1 MMSPTKLPTIK
12 QLRYFVALEKH
23 THFGNAARACFVSQ
37 SAFSVAIK
45 ELESQLGA
53 QLVDRTNKSVTITR
67 TGREIASH
75 ARHCL
80 RDIEYLAEAAQNNQ
94 KPLSGRLNLGVIPTI
109 APFILPDLLPSI
121 RSEYPELKLYLR
133 EDTTQSIHDLLIDG
147 ELDLIMIALPYKL
160 SNVEVLPLFK
170 DHFSLACH
178 KNSKLID
185 PDNYSLNDLPKE
197 SVLLLED
204 GHCLRDHALS
214 ACKIRNQDTVSRFAA
229 SSLLTLVSMVDSD
242 IGITYLTEMAR
253 NSTLLQN
260 TDIKT
265 YPLDEKSYR
274 EIGLAWRKGSA
285 REEEFKL
292 LGDTIQQIQANKE
305 VKTDDYI

>member
-1 MMSPTKLPTIK
+1 MNLPTIK

-23 THFGNAARACFVSQ
+23 KHFGNAAKSCFVSQ

-45 ELESQLGA
+45 ELETHLGA

-67 TGREIASH
+67 TGREIANH

-80 RDIEYLAEAAQNNQ
+80 RDLEYLAEVAHSDQ
-94 KPLSGRLNLGVIPTI
+94 KPLTGRLNLGIIPTI
-109 APFILPDLLPSI
+109 APFILPKLLPKL
-121 RSEYPELKLYLR
+121 RKQYPDLKLYLR
-133 EDTTQSIHDLLIDG
+133 EDTTQSSHTSLIEG
-147 ELDLIMIALPYKL
+147 ELDLILIALPYKL
-160 SNVEVLPLFK
+160 SNVEIMPLFK

-178 KNSKLID
+178 KNTKLLN
-185 PDNYSLNDLPKE
+185 PEKYSLANLPKE

-242 IGITYLTEMAR
+242 IGITYLTEMAK
-253 NSTLLQN
+253 NSSLLQN
-260 TDIKT
+260 TDVKT
-265 YPLDEKSYR
+265 YPLDKKSYR

-285 REEEFKL
+285 REAEFRL
-292 LGDTIQQIQANKE
+292 LGETVCKIKA
-305 VKTDDYI
+305 

>member
-1 MMSPTKLPTIK
+1 MKLPTIK

-23 THFGNAARACFVSQ
+23 QHFGNAAKACFVSQ

-45 ELESQLGA
+45 ELETQLGA

-67 TGREIASH
+67 MGREIANH

-80 RDIEYLAEAAQNNQ
+80 RDIEYLAEVAHSDQQ
-94 KPLSGRLNLGVIPTI
+94 PLTGRLNLGVIPTI
-109 APFILPDLLPSI
+109 APFILPELLP
-121 RSEYPELKLYLR
+121 RLRNDFPELKLYLR
-133 EDTTQSIHDLLIDG
+133 EDTTRSLHDLLIEG
-147 ELDLIMIALPYKL
+147 ELDLIMIALPFKL
-160 SNVEVLPLFK
+160 SNVEVMPLFK
-170 DHFSLACH
+170 DRFSLACH

-185 PDNYSLNDLPKE
+185 PNNYSLGSLPKE

-229 SSLLTLVSMVDSD
+229 SSLLTLVGMVDSD
-242 IGITYLTEMAR
+242 IGITYLTEMAE
-253 NSTLLQN
+253 NSSLLTN

-274 EIGLAWRKGSA
+274 EIGIVWRKGSA
-285 REEEFKL
+285 REEEFKM
-292 LGDTIQQIQANKE
+292 LGDAIKAMHQ
-305 VKTDDYI
+305 

>member
-1 MMSPTKLPTIK
+1 MFYKIEHMNLPTIK

-23 THFGNAARACFVSQ
+23 QHFGNAAKACFVSQ

-45 ELESQLGA
+45 ELESHLGT

-67 TGREIASH
+67 MGREIASH

-80 RDIEYLAEAAQNNQ
+80 RDIEYLAEVARSDQT
-94 KPLSGRLNLGVIPTI
+94 PLTGRLNLGVIPTI
-109 APFILPDLLPSI
+109 APFILPDLLPNL
-121 RSEYPELKLYLR
+121 REAYPELKLYLR
-133 EDTTQSIHDLLIDG
+133 EDTTKEIHRRLLEG
-147 ELDLIMIALPYKL
+147 ELDLILIALPFKL

-178 KNSKLID
+178 KNSTLLDPENYKL
-185 PDNYSLNDLPKE
+185 SSLPKE

-214 ACKIRNQDTVSRFAA
+214 ACKIRNQDTVSQFAA

-242 IGITYLTEMAR
+242 IGITYLTEMAK
-253 NSTLLQN
+253 NSSLLN
-260 TDIKT
+260 DTDIKT
-265 YPLDEKSYR
+265 YPLDKKSYR

-285 REEEFKL
+285 RENEFAM
-292 LGDTIQQIQANKE
+292 LGETIKALHK
-305 VKTDDYI
+305 

>member
-1 MMSPTKLPTIK
+1 MNLPTIK

-23 THFGNAARACFVSQ
+23 LHFGNAAKACFVSQ

-67 TGREIASH
+67 VGREIANN

-80 RDIEYLAEAAQNNQ
+80 RDIEYLVEVAQSNQ
-94 KPLSGRLNLGVIPTI
+94 KPLTGRLNLGVIPTI
-109 APFILPDLLPSI
+109 APFVLPSLLPDI
-121 RSEYPELKLYLR
+121 RQSYPDLKLYLR
-133 EDTTQSIHDLLIDG
+133 EDTTRALHDFLIEG
-147 ELDLIMIALPYKL
+147 ELDLILIALPFKL
-160 SNVEVLPLFK
+160 SNVEVMPLFN
-170 DHFSLACH
+170 DRFSLACH
-178 KNSKLID
+178 KDSALID
-185 PDNYSLNDLPKE
+185 PLNYSLNKLPKE

-242 IGITYLTEMAR
+242 IGITYLTDMAR
-253 NSTLLQN
+253 NSSLLKN

-285 REEEFKL
+285 RADEFKM
-292 LGDTIQQIQANKE
+292 LGETIRKSQSQE
-305 VKTDDYI
+305 T

>member
-1 MMSPTKLPTIK
+1 MNLPTIK
-12 QLRYFVALEKH
+12 QLRYFVALESH
-23 THFGNAARACFVSQ
+23 QHFGNAAKSCFVSQ

-53 QLVDRTNKSVTITR
+53 QLVDRTNKRVTITR

-80 RDIEYLAEAAQNNQ
+80 RDLEYLTELAISNQ
-94 KPLSGRLNLGVIPTI
+94 KPLTGRLNLGVIPTI
-109 APFILPDLLPSI
+109 APFVLPDLLPNLRQSF
-121 RSEYPELKLYLR
+121 PELKLYLR
-133 EDTTQSIHDLLIDG
+133 EDTTQSVYNHLLEG
-147 ELDLIMIALPYKL
+147 ELDLILIALPYKL
-160 SNVEVLPLFK
+160 SNVEIMPLFK

-178 KNSKLID
+178 KNSQLID
-185 PDNYSLNDLPKE
+185 PTNYTLDSLPKE
-197 SVLLLED
+197 SILLLED

-214 ACKIRNQDTVSRFAA
+214 ACKIRGQDTISRFAA

-242 IGITYLTEMAR
+242 IGITYLTQMAQ

-265 YPLDEKSYR
+265 YPLDKKSFR

-285 REEEFKL
+285 REEEFQM
-292 LGDTIQQIQANKE
+292 LGKAIQSISTPTSL
-305 VKTDDYI
+305 V

>member
-1 MMSPTKLPTIK
+1 MNLPTIK

-23 THFGNAARACFVSQ
+23 LHFGNAAKASFVSQ

-45 ELESQLGA
+45 ELESQLGT

-75 ARHCL
+75 ARLCL
-80 RDIEYLAEAAQNNQ
+80 RDIEYLAEIAQSNQ
-94 KPLSGRLNLGVIPTI
+94 TPLSGRLNLGIIPTI
-109 APFILPDLLPSI
+109 APFMLPNLLPAI
-121 RSEYPELKLYLR
+121 RKEYPNLQLYLR
-133 EDTTQSIHDLLIDG
+133 EDTTNNLHNLLLEG
-147 ELDLIMIALPYKL
+147 ELDLILIALPFKL

-170 DHFSLACH
+170 DRFYMACH
-178 KNSKLID
+178 KNSQLID
-185 PDNYSLNDLPKE
+185 PKKYSLQSLPKE
-197 SVLLLED
+197 SIILLED

-253 NSTLLQN
+253 KSSLLKN

-274 EIGLAWRKGSA
+274 KVGLAWRKGSA
-285 REEEFKL
+285 RGEEFTL
-292 LGDTIQQIQANKE
+292 LG
-305 VKTDDYI
+305 KTLTSDQVQLFSHP

>member
-1 MMSPTKLPTIK
+1 MNLPTIK

-23 THFGNAARACFVSQ
+23 QHFGNAAKACFVSQ

-45 ELESQLGA
+45 ELESHLGV

-67 TGREIASH
+67 TGREIANH
-75 ARHCL
+75 ARLCL
-80 RDIEYLAEAAQNNQ
+80 RDLEYLAEVAHSDQ
-94 KPLSGRLNLGVIPTI
+94 KPLTGRLNLGIIPTI
-109 APFILPDLLPSI
+109 APFILPELLPNL
-121 RSEYPELKLYLR
+121 RSSFPDLKLYLR
-133 EDTTQSIHDLLIDG
+133 EDTTQSSHDLLIEG
-147 ELDLIMIALPYKL
+147 ELDLILIALPYKL
-160 SNVEVLPLFK
+160 SNVEIMPLFK

-178 KNSKLID
+178 KNSKIID
-185 PDNYSLNDLPKE
+185 PDNYSLNSLPKE

-242 IGITYLTEMAR
+242 IGITYLTEMAK
-253 NSTLLQN
+253 NSSLLQH
-260 TDIKT
+260 TDIET
-265 YPLDEKSYR
+265 HPLDEKSFR

-292 LGDTIQQIQANKE
+292 LGETIKTMKAAQAH
-305 VKTDDYI
+305 

>member
-1 MMSPTKLPTIK
+1 MNLPTIK

-23 THFGNAARACFVSQ
+23 QHFGHAAKACFVSQ

-45 ELESQLGA
+45 ELESHLGA

-67 TGREIASH
+67 TGREIANH

-80 RDIEYLAEAAQNNQ
+80 RDLEYLAEVAHSDQ
-94 KPLSGRLNLGVIPTI
+94 KPLTGRLNLGVIPTI
-109 APFILPDLLPSI
+109 APFILPELLPNL
-121 RSEYPELKLYLR
+121 RSSYPELKLYLR
-133 EDTTQSIHDLLIDG
+133 EDTTRSSHELLIEG

-160 SNVEVLPLFK
+160 SNVEVMPLFK
-170 DHFSLACH
+170 DRFSLACH
-178 KNSKLID
+178 KNSHLID
-185 PDNYSLNDLPKE
+185 PENYSLNQLPKE
-197 SVLLLED
+197 SVILLED

-242 IGITYLTEMAR
+242 IGITYLTEMAK
-253 NSTLLQN
+253 NSSLLQN
-260 TDIKT
+260 TDINT

-292 LGDTIQQIQANKE
+292 LGKTIQTMHEASNHS
-305 VKTDDYI
+305 